1 MVINVFH
8 LNGAP
13 AIPFNTKSTLKQS
26 INNKSQEPV
35 KSFPMP
41 SHCPVLLPWLMKAPW
56 VMHFISWSVS
66 AFQTCL
72 TGLLTPRSQRLTH
85 VPCRLTREDGLS
97 ARWRVGRN
105 YCDEG
110 WNPIMYDWLCR
121 VRMSYFSFALFMSV
135 NTWLD
140 CVCLSIWK
148 WCH

>member
-26 INNKSQEPV
+26 KNNKSQEAV
-35 KSFPMP
+35 KTFPTP
-41 SHCPVLLPWLMKAPW
+41 SHCPVLLPWLIKAPW

-72 TGLLTPRSQRLTH
+72 NWTVDTKEPKTDTCSLQTDSGGRAVCTMTRWKKLLWWGLKFDYVWLTLQN
-85 VPCRLTREDGLS
+85 EK
-97 ARWRVGRN
+97 
-105 YCDEG
+105 
-110 WNPIMYDWLCR
+110 
-121 VRMSYFSFALFMSV
+121 SYFSFVLLISV

-140 CVCLSIWK
+140 CVCLSVWK